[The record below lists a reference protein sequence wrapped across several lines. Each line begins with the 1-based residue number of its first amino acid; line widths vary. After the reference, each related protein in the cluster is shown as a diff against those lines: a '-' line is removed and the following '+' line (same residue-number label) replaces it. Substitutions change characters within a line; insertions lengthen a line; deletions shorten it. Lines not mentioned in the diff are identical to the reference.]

1 MAKINW
7 DKLEIEY
14 LTTKTSY
21 SKLAKKHDISVSS
34 VEKYAIRN
42 NWQKKRRQYC
52 SEVKAKALARTGA
65 RDVDKLVKLQQSA
78 DSLADK
84 ICEIFE
90 DDKQFRRHI
99 ISTTDKNGN
108 MVTKE
113 KVMKK
118 VDSRAVKD
126 ITSAIRELTAAT
138 RNLYELYTE
147 PENQKMDIETEK
159 LQLMKDKI
167 YQTDE
172 EQEEFGAIEIA
183 QILTPEEGEQGE

>member
-147 PENQKMDIETEK
+147 PEAQRMDIETEK
-159 LQLMKDKI
+159 LQLMKDKV

-183 QILTPEEGEQGE
+183 QILTPEEGETDE